1 MQILYS
7 IFLNSEKNKGFI
19 GFGFLAIGICL
30 FLSCHRDKET
40 REKEIAQHLLVQVD
54 SFSTFI
60 RERFLPFAQTDTVQ
74 EAVLQE
80 LFLDMRLR
88 YKRMEWAAEYFT
100 GSTSRFV
107 NGPPVEEIGLTGLY
121 SFQPEGLQVM
131 EELLFPIYKPDNQQ
145 TLVHYTQ
152 LLLDRCAAYE
162 AYFKHIP
169 MANWQ
174 VLDAAKQEIFRILT
188 LGITGFD
195 NPLTLHSMEES
206 AVCLES
212 LQEVLAPYIRA
223 GQMDGLS
230 NLMTDAARYLRTHP
244 DFNTFDRAFFIRQYG
259 NPISTELTR
268 LGQKLAV
275 RFIQYNRLLR
285 QDAYTLFDKHT
296 FDVDAYAP
304 GPDYRV
310 TEKRIA
316 LGKQLFADPILSD
329 GHGRSCASC
338 HQPERAFTDGLI
350 KNRALNGK
358 AFLQR
363 NTPSLLYAAVQPMQ
377 FYDLR
382 ALSLEDQVSDVV
394 HNEAEM
400 HGSLS
405 VAAQQLWQDTSYR
418 RLFSAA
424 YPKKQRKAIDTVELT
439 NALSTYIRS
448 LSTFNSRFDRYMRG
462 NDQAMNREEIKGFN
476 TFMGK
481 AKCATCHY
489 MPLFNGTFPPKYYKI
504 EAEVLGVPAKVHGK
518 VIDADRGQYAI
529 MPFESL
535 QHAFKTAT
543 VRNTSKTAPYMHN
556 GVFATMEE
564 VLDFYNNGGGVGMG
578 IAVENQTL
586 SADSLHLTPQEIRE
600 VIAFMKSLDEE

>member
-19 GFGFLAIGICL
+19 GFGLAIGICF

-40 REKEIAQHLLVQVD
+40 REAQIAQHLLAQVD
-54 SFSTFI
+54 SLSMFT
-60 RERFLPFAQTDTVQ
+60 RERFLPLAQKDTIQ
-74 EAVLQE
+74 KATLQQ

-121 SFQPEGLQVM
+121 SFPPEGLQVI
-131 EELLFPIYKPDNQQ
+131 EELLFPVYEQANQQ

-206 AVCLES
+206 AVSLES
-212 LQEVLAPYIRA
+212 LQEVLAPYIKE

-230 NLMTDAARYLRTHP
+230 NLMTDAARYLRAHP

-259 NPISTELTR
+259 NPMSTKITR
-268 LGQKLAV
+268 LGQKLAI

-285 QDAYTLFDKHT
+285 QDAYTLFDEHA
-296 FDVDAYAP
+296 FDVNAYAP
-304 GPDYRV
+304 GPDYRM
-310 TEKRIA
+310 TEKRAA
-316 LGKQLFADPILSD
+316 LGKQLFADPLLSD
-329 GHGRSCASC
+329 GHGRSCATC
-338 HQPERAFTDGLI
+338 HQPERAFTDRLI
-350 KNRALNGK
+350 KHTALSGQ
-358 AFLQR
+358 ALLQR

-394 HNEAEM
+394 HNKDEM
-400 HGSLS
+400 HGSLPL
-405 VAAQQLWQDTSYR
+405 AAQQLWQDTSYR
-418 RLFSAA
+418 HLFSEA
-424 YPKKQRKAIDTVELT
+424 YPKKQRRAIDTLEIT
-439 NALSTYIRS
+439 NALSSYIRS

-462 NDQAMNREEIKGFN
+462 DDQAMNREEIKGFN
-476 TFMGK
+476 IFMGK

-518 VIDADRGQYAI
+518 AIDTDQGQYAI

-535 QHAFKTAT
+535 QHAFKTTT

-564 VLDFYNNGGGVGMG
+564 VLDFYNNGGGAGMG

-586 SADSLHLTPQEIRE
+586 PADSLHLTSQEIKE
-600 VIAFMKSLDEE
+600 VIAFIESLDEE